1 MAINYSE
8 QLAEEIKH
16 IPQEHLPALF
26 NIVHSF
32 RESVGLKDDAL
43 DKAKCREAIESA
55 LATPEPQQAFDRNAW
70 LANTK
75 EQLKN
80 QSTGDE

>member
-43 DKAKCREAIESA
+43 DKAKCREAIDSA

-80 QSTGDE
+80 QSTSD

>member
-1 MAINYSE
+1 MPINYSE

-32 RESVGLKDDAL
+32 RETVGLQANAL
-43 DKAKCREAIESA
+43 DKIKCREVIDAA
-55 LATPEPQQAFDRNAW
+55 LTTPEPEKAFDRNAW

-80 QSTGDE
+80 KTVGDQ

>member
-16 IPQEHLPALF
+16 IPKEHLPALF

-43 DKAKCREAIESA
+43 DKAKCREAIDSA

-80 QSTGDE
+80 QSTGD